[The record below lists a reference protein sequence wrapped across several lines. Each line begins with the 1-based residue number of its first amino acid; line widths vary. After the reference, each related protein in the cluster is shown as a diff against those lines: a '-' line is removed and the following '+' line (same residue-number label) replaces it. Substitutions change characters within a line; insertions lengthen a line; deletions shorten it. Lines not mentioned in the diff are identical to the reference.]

1 MTFILVVRKIDMFD
15 RSGFHLTELMSRN
28 CFEAIL
34 TALSYVDYDPPV
46 LLDHSGRFNSQLMH
60 GIKTWQKISCPLGSM

>member
-15 RSGFHLTELMSRN
+15 RSGFHLTEFMSRN

-34 TALSYVDYDPPV
+34 TALSYVDHDPPRESK
-46 LLDHSGRFNSQLMH
+46 LDTQ
-60 GIKTWQKISCPLGSM
+60 QKYICTFQ